1 MKRRTFL
8 AGTTAVSV
16 PAVTAATAMTAA
28 PAAAAFPSAAPLS
41 GADTAATLRLVIDGV
56 PHDLPPTT
64 VYRTTIEATGT
75 AGRTRVTMAGA
86 YSEFSVAFPSPYAP
100 YLARVS
106 VWLTG
111 VTPKK
116 GNLWL
121 KIFDQDNEEW
131 GTLASRV
138 DPTGFDGRTRV
149 TFEPQRLARMTWSG
163 VADGKLTYPL
173 RRLVLVFFPDDKQS
187 ADPFVFEVESVEVV
201 GDGGPVSTW
210 SRAGALELTSG
221 ADRVLIDD
229 RGRLLD
235 WTSGGRIQSPG
246 VLPLAVY
253 YDNGTGVFSD
263 EAEVDVARVAADEA
277 AVSLTV
283 PGFLTAQL
291 TVRLRA
297 GRLELRPT
305 AIRNLWSRSIL
316 SVACPEVAYRVIPA
330 DGTMLGIAPKWGGLA
345 HTRSVLAGG
354 FYANYGMPT
363 ATHDLILFEEDDSA
377 LGVYSVQPASA
388 RPYRPAQFGFVGGR
402 ARNEALTGLMHRV
415 DAWIAPGGSE
425 RLPATRLVA
434 GESAFDL
441 FAAYRADNGMNTWRG
456 LTDKLGPRL
465 RAGLADSVHLK
476 VDLWQPTGGT
486 SATGRPEAAFEYLR
500 AVPGGPYSVE
510 LASYYSDGQHDHHY
524 PDFLTFDYLG
534 GPAEF
539 QRLIDTIHDR
549 GHYASA
555 YTNPTWW
562 HPDSRAVAALG
573 GVERIGIRDRRGKL
587 VTKTHTNNL
596 GYLIGGW
603 RKAPRAL
610 ILDQLRTFRDTYGMD
625 MMFQDEIARREY
637 DYAADF
643 CAPPYAYCEE
653 LVEQTAQSAAI
664 LPIGTEGVGGDRIF
678 QSLTSSLGFYLNT
691 MQGDRASTYD
701 GPNRN
706 GVVVQQWPLGT
717 AVMHDKV
724 AFYPHNLDRG
734 VDTTENLSWALAFGL
749 NLHYQAQ
756 HMTADFRAGRGFELL
771 KGLSLVQKRV
781 AGRYF
786 GRAMTAFRYL
796 TEDLKVSRTA
806 FDGGVEI
813 VASHDLQPRALPLPG
828 GQGTVTVAPHGFVA
842 GEHGTPTYALIDDA
856 HHRPGY
862 LARWTD
868 GRFVPELAWYPA
880 DLAGYRSDSV
890 HADLRLTATPA
901 ELPAGGTTRAAL
913 VLAAWDGTPLDL
925 DGADIA
931 WELDGR
937 PVAHLVTDADG
948 SVWLTPEHGGATGWA
963 TVRAVVTRD
972 GVPAYSGVAL
982 VEITA

>member
-8 AGTTAVSV
+8 AGSAAVSV
-16 PAVTAATAMTAA
+16 AAGAVPASAATAE
-28 PAAAAFPSAAPLS
+28 PSPR
-41 GADTAATLRLVIDGV
+41 ADADATVRLVVDGV

-64 VYRTTIEATGT
+64 TYQTTLEPTGT
-75 AGRTRVTMAGA
+75 AGRARITMTGA
-86 YSEFSVAFPSPYAP
+86 YSEFSIAFPSPYEP
-100 YLARVS
+100 HLARVS
-106 VWLTG
+106 VWVTG
-111 VTPKK
+111 VVPKK

-121 KIFDQDNEEW
+121 KVFDQDKEEW
-131 GTLASRV
+131 GTLATRV
-138 DPTGFDGRTRV
+138 DPTGFDGPTRI
-149 TFEPQRLARMTWSG
+149 TFEPQRLARTSWSG
-163 VADGKLTYPL
+163 VGDGRLTHPL

-187 ADPFVFEVESVEVV
+187 ADPLVLDVDRVEVV
-201 GDGGPVSTW
+201 GDGGPVADW
-210 SRAGALELTSG
+210 SRADALELTHG
-221 ADRVLIDD
+221 TDRVLVDG

-235 WTSGGRIQSPG
+235 WASGGRVQSPG

-253 YDNGTGVFSD
+253 YDNGTGVFCD
-263 EAEVDVARVAADEA
+263 EAAVQVSRVAADEA
-277 AVSLTV
+277 AVRLTV
-283 PGFLTAQL
+283 PGFFAAEVA
-291 TVRLRA
+291 VRLRP
-297 GRLELRPT
+297 GHLELRPT
-305 AIRNLWSRSIL
+305 AIRNLWSRPIQL
-316 SVACPEVAYRVIPA
+316 VACPEVAYRTIPA

-345 HTRSVLAGG
+345 HTRSLLAGG

-388 RPYRPAQFGFVGGR
+388 KPFRPTQFGFVGTR
-402 ARNEALTGLMHRV
+402 ARGEALTGLMHRL
-415 DAWIAPGGSE
+415 DAWIAPGRSE
-425 RLPATRLVA
+425 GLPATRLAA
-434 GESAFDL
+434 GGTAFDL
-441 FAAYRADNGMNTWRG
+441 FAAYRADNGMNAWRG

-465 RAGLADSVHLK
+465 RTRLPEAVHLK
-476 VDLWQPTGGT
+476 MDLWQPTGGT
-486 SATGRPEAAFEYLR
+486 AATGKPEAAFDYLR

-534 GPAEF
+534 GPARF
-539 QRLIDTIHDR
+539 RQLIDTIHAR

-562 HPDSRAVAALG
+562 HPDSREVAKLG
-573 GVERIGIRDRRGKL
+573 GVERIGIRDGHGRL
-587 VTKTHTNNL
+587 VTKTHTGNL

-610 ILDQLRTFRDTYGMD
+610 ILDQLRTFRDSYGLD

-637 DYAADF
+637 DHAADF
-643 CAPPYAYCEE
+643 GAPPYAYCEE
-653 LVEQTAQSAAI
+653 LVEQTAQSAAV

-691 MQGDRASTYD
+691 MQGDRANTYD

-717 AVMHDKV
+717 AVMHDKI

-781 AGRYF
+781 AARYF
-786 GRAMTAFRYL
+786 GRAMTGFRYL
-796 TEDLKVSRTA
+796 TEDLKVSRTV
-806 FDGGVEI
+806 FEGGVEI
-813 VASHDLQPRALPLPG
+813 VASHDLTPRALPLPG
-828 GQGTVTVAPHGFVA
+828 GAGTVTVAPHGFVA
-842 GEHGTPTYALIDDA
+842 SENGTPTYALIDDA
-856 HHRPGY
+856 HHRPGH
-862 LARWTD
+862 LARWSG
-868 GRFVPELAWYPA
+868 GRFVRELAWYPA
-880 DLAGYRSDSV
+880 DLEGYRSDAV
-890 HADLRLTATPA
+890 HADLSLTATPA
-901 ELPAGGTTRAAL
+901 ELPADGTVRAAL
-913 VLAAWDGTPLDL
+913 TLAAWDGTPVDL
-925 DGADIA
+925 TGADVA
-931 WELDGR
+931 WEVEGR
-937 PVAHLVTDADG
+937 PIARPATDADG
-948 SVWLTPEHGGATGWA
+948 SVWLAPDHSGAAGWV

>member
-16 PAVTAATAMTAA
+16 PAMTATTA
-28 PAAAAFPSAAPLS
+28 VPAAASPSATPLS
-41 GADTAATLRLVIDGV
+41 GADTAAALRLVIDGV

-64 VYRTTIEATGT
+64 VYQTTIEATGT

-100 YLARVS
+100 HLARVS

-111 VTPKK
+111 VTPKR

-121 KIFDQDNEEW
+121 KVFDQDNEEW

-149 TFEPQRLARMTWSG
+149 TFEPQRLSRMTWSG
-163 VADGKLTYPL
+163 VADGRLTYPL

-187 ADPFVFEVESVEVV
+187 ADPFVFDMESVEVV

-210 SRAGALELTSG
+210 TRAGALELTSG
-221 ADRVLIDD
+221 ADRVLIDG

-277 AVSLTV
+277 AVGLTV
-283 PGFLTAQL
+283 PGFFTAEL

-305 AIRNLWSRSIL
+305 AIRNLWSRPIL

-377 LGVYSVQPASA
+377 LGVYSVQPASV
-388 RPYRPAQFGFVGGR
+388 RPYRPTQFGFVGGR
-402 ARNEALTGLMHRV
+402 ARDEALTGLMHRV
-415 DAWIAPGGSE
+415 DAWTVPGGSE

-434 GESAFDL
+434 GASAFDL

-539 QRLIDTIHDR
+539 RRLIDTIHDR

-610 ILDQLRTFRDTYGMD
+610 ILGQLRTFRDTYGMD

-734 VDTTENLSWALAFGL
+734 VDTSENLSWALAFGL

-771 KGLSLVQKRV
+771 KGLRAE
-781 AGRYF
+781 AGRRPVF
-786 GRAMTAFRYL
+786 RAG
-796 TEDLKVSRTA
+796 D
-806 FDGGVEI
+806 DGLPVPHRGPEGVADG
-813 VASHDLQPRALPLPG
+813 VRRGSGDRRQPRS
-828 GQGTVTVAPHGFVA
+828 
-842 GEHGTPTYALIDDA
+842 
-856 HHRPGY
+856 
-862 LARWTD
+862 
-868 GRFVPELAWYPA
+868 PA
-880 DLAGYRSDSV
+880 
-890 HADLRLTATPA
+890 
-901 ELPAGGTTRAAL
+901 TRAA
-913 VLAAWDGTPLDL
+913 AAGRAGDGDRRAARLRRQRARHPDVR
-925 DGADIA
+925 ADRRRA
-931 WELDGR
+931 PPARLPRALDGR
-937 PVAHLVTDADG
+937 PVRARTRLVSGGSGGVPLRLGARRPPAHRHTG
-948 SVWLTPEHGGATGWA
+948 RTPRGHHHQGGAGPRRVGRDTPRPGRREHRLGA
-963 TVRAVVTRD
+963 RRAARRTPGHRRRRERLARAGARRCHRLGD
-972 GVPAYSGVAL
+972 GTSRRHP
-982 VEITA
+982 

>member
-8 AGTTAVSV
+8 AGTAAASV
-16 PAVTAATAMTAA
+16 PATIAVAPAVATAA
-28 PAAAAFPSAAPLS
+28 PVAPDSAD
-41 GADTAATLRLVIDGV
+41 GAATVRLVLDGV
-56 PHDLPPTT
+56 AHDVPPATL
-64 VYRTTIEATGT
+64 YRTTLAATGT
-75 AGRTRVTMAGA
+75 AGGARVTMTDA
-86 YSEFSVAFPSPYAP
+86 YSEFSVAFPSPYTP
-100 YLARVS
+100 HLSRVS

-121 KIFDQDNEEW
+121 KLFDQDNEEW

-138 DPTGFDGRTRV
+138 DPAGFDGRTRV
-149 TFEPQRLARMTWSG
+149 TFEPQRLSRMTWSG
-163 VADGKLTYPL
+163 KADGRLTYPL

-187 ADPFVFEVESVEVV
+187 PDPFVVDVDSIEVV
-201 GDGGPVSTW
+201 GDGGPVDTW

-221 ADRVLIDD
+221 ADRVLID
-229 RGRLLD
+229 RHGRLLD
-235 WTSGGRIQSPG
+235 WTTGGRVQSPG

-263 EAEVDVARVAADEA
+263 EATAEIARVAADEA
-277 AVSLTV
+277 TVSLTV
-283 PGFLTAQL
+283 PGFFAADVA
-291 TVRLRA
+291 VRLRA
-297 GRLELRPT
+297 GHLELRPT
-305 AIRNLWSRSIL
+305 GLRNLWSRPIL
-316 SVACPEVAYRVIPA
+316 RVACPEVAYRVIPA
-330 DGTMLGIAPKWGGLA
+330 EGTMLGIAPKWGGLA

-377 LGVYSVQPASA
+377 LGVYCVQPANVK
-388 RPYRPAQFGFVGGR
+388 PYRPTQFGFVGAR
-402 ARNEALTGLMHRV
+402 ARAESLTGLMHRV
-415 DAWIAPGGSE
+415 DAWIAPGTSE
-425 RLPATRLVA
+425 TLPATRLAA
-434 GESAFDL
+434 GGTAFDL
-441 FAAYRADNGMNTWRG
+441 FAAYRADNRMNAWRG
-456 LTDKLGPRL
+456 LSDKLEPRL

-486 SATGRPEAAFEYLR
+486 SATGRPEVAFAYLR

-549 GHYASA
+549 GHYAGA

-562 HPDSRAVAALG
+562 HPDSRAVATLG
-573 GVERIGIRDRRGKL
+573 GVERIGIRDGHGKL
-587 VTKTHTNNL
+587 VTKTHTDNL

-610 ILDQLRTFRDTYGMD
+610 ILDQLRTFRDRYGLD

-637 DYAADF
+637 DYSADF

-653 LVEQTAQSAAI
+653 IVEQTAQSAAI
-664 LPIGTEGVGGDRIF
+664 LPIGTEGVGGDRLF
-678 QSLTSSLGFYLNT
+678 QDLTSSLGFYLNT
-691 MQGDRASTYD
+691 MQGDRAGTYD

-717 AVMHDKV
+717 AVMHDKI

-749 NLHYQAQ
+749 NMHYQAQ
-756 HMTADFRAGRGFELL
+756 HMERDFRAGRGFEML
-771 KGLSLVQKRV
+771 KGLSLVQRRV
-781 AGRYF
+781 AARYF

-806 FDGGVEI
+806 FEGGLEI
-813 VASHDLQPRALPLPG
+813 IASHDLQPRALPLPG
-828 GQGTVTVAPHGFVA
+828 TLGTVTVAPHGFVA
-842 GEHGTPTYALIDDA
+842 SEQGTPTYALINDA
-856 HHRPGY
+856 HHRPGH
-862 LARWTD
+862 LARWKD

-880 DLAGYRSDSV
+880 DLAGYRSDTV

-901 ELPAGGTTRAAL
+901 ELPAGGTARAAL
-913 VLAAWDGTPLDL
+913 TLAAWDGTPIDL
-925 DGADIA
+925 TGADIA
-931 WELDGR
+931 WELDGQ
-937 PVAHLVTDADG
+937 PIAHLDTDADG
-948 SVWLTPEHGGATGWA
+948 SVWLAPNPGGTSGWA

-972 GVPAYSGVAL
+972 GVAAYSGVQL
-982 VEITA
+982 VELSG